1 MMEVG
6 ERCMAE
12 RRKDRVSVNAW
23 LFGVGFAKSSSVV
36 VSFSPELAEAM
47 NGNQRAF
54 GIQTE

>member
-23 LFGVGFAKSSSVV
+23 LFGVGSQSH
-36 VSFSPELAEAM
+36 PRL
-47 NGNQRAF
+47 
-54 GIQTE
+54 